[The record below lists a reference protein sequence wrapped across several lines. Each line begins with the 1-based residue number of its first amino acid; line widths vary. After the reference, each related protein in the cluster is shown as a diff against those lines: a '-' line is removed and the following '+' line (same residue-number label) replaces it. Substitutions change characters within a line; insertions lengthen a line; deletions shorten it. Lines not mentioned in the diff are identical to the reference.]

1 MRKAH
6 RMIHQLIEPFQ
17 PSFIDGYHA
26 ENEKLALLV
35 RLRWVFILAQILLI
49 YPAVQLDY
57 LLIDRIPFY
66 LGVNLA
72 LIAFNFWGHT
82 FKSLFAQVSVDLLA
96 LCSLLVMTAG
106 CHNPFSSLVFVSAIL
121 GPMFLSNR
129 QSFAYLTMTAVGLTT
144 VCLYT
149 EPLLMNAMGHQ
160 VSPYLTITAKVIVLY
175 MLGLLTLWLK
185 ACLDR
190 SQQRFERLY
199 KQRQRLNN
207 FRAVGVV
214 AGQLSHEL
222 STPLNTLKLMIDKL
236 ERRPGA
242 ESFAELRMAKSALS
256 QCERTVRNL
265 FDCGVDAGSLS
276 FKETEIA
283 DFIRSIC
290 EKWQKDFP
298 DVKLLLEVDHAAE
311 SIQYNLPVTPFAQTV
326 MDLLDNAMDAST
338 DDHEVEINVAI
349 ASVSEGL
356 NISISDKGTGLDEAI
371 RDRIGQP
378 FVSTKPA
385 GTGLGLYNAQS
396 LLEALGGSLGLSS
409 RSGGGTRV
417 QMVLPL

>member
-17 PSFIDGYHA
+17 PSFIDGYNA

-35 RLRWVFILAQILLI
+35 RLRWVFILAQLLLI
-49 YPAVQLDY
+49 YPAVKLEY

-66 LGVNLA
+66 IGVNLV
-72 LIAFNFWGHT
+72 LITFNFGGH
-82 FKSLFAQVSVDLLA
+82 KLRSLFAQVSVDLLA
-96 LCSLLVMTAG
+96 LCSLLLVTAG

-121 GPMFLSNR
+121 GPMFLSSR
-129 QSFAYLTMTAVGLTT
+129 QSLAYLTMTALGLTT

-160 VSPYLTITAKVIVLY
+160 MSPYLTITAKVIVLY

-242 ESFAELRMAKSALS
+242 ESYPELRMAKSALN

-338 DDHEVEINVAI
+338 DENEVEINVAI

-396 LLEALGGSLGLSS
+396 LLEALGGSLGFSS
-409 RSGGGTRV
+409 PSGGGTRV